1 MDSNKQL
8 QEASLIGRLLSLE
21 ALLMLMGSVSL
32 IYGLITGSLPHIGW
46 GLIII
51 PGVLLIIKIRRERRR
66 KNTNP
71 TQTRG

>member
-21 ALLMLMGSVSL
+21 ALLMLMGAASL
-32 IYGLITGSLPHIGW
+32 LYGMITGSLLHICW

-66 KNTNP
+66 KNNNLT
-71 TQTRG
+71 